1 MTADGPEPDPI
12 RDPGAL
18 RGALRRLNEARLAP
32 EGSFDRLGALLSGFE
47 ELAAVLPGVDRGRG
61 ESRRPD
67 ADLGPGESYGPGE
80 SRRPDAAGALA
91 ELEAL
96 LAEPG
101 DEGGAAAL
109 RGYLEPILER
119 LIEALLDHPERRLAV
134 YGSLLPGENNHH
146 HVAALV
152 GRWVE
157 GSVEGTLQDR
167 GWAARQG
174 YPGFVPGG
182 SGDRVAVKVL
192 ESPGLPDAWERLDAF
207 EGEAYRRILA
217 PVEMASG
224 TGAGSGTVWRVC
236 NIYELTDIAR
246 PVRASDRG
254 GDPT

>member
-1 MTADGPEPDPI
+1 MTADGPEPGPI
-12 RDPGAL
+12 RDPAAL

-47 ELAAVLPGVDRGRG
+47 ELAAALPGADRGRD
-61 ESRRPD
+61 ESR
-67 ADLGPGESYGPGE
+67 GPGEERRPGE
-80 SRRPDAAGALA
+80 GRRPDAAGALA

-101 DEGGAAAL
+101 AESGAAAL

-119 LIEALLDHPERRLAV
+119 LTEALLDHPERRLAV

-146 HVAALV
+146 HVATLT

-157 GSVEGTLQDR
+157 GTVEGTLCDR

-174 YPGFVPGG
+174 YPGFVPGS

-217 PVEMASG
+217 PVEMTPG
-224 TGAGSGTVWRVC
+224 TGAGGETVWRVC
-236 NIYELTDIAR
+236 NIYELTDLAR
-246 PVRASDRG
+246 PARAPDRG
-254 GDPT
+254 DHSA

>member
-1 MTADGPEPDPI
+1 MTADGPEPGPI
-12 RDPGAL
+12 RDPAAL

-47 ELAAVLPGVDRGRG
+47 ELAAALPGADPRSGGSRGPR
-61 ESRRPD
+61 ESRPT
-67 ADLGPGESYGPGE
+67 GEG
-80 SRRPDAAGALA
+80 RRSDAAEALA

-101 DEGGAAAL
+101 AEGGAAAL

-119 LIEALLDHPERRLAV
+119 LIEALLDYPERRLAV

-146 HVAALV
+146 HVAALA

-157 GSVEGTLQDR
+157 GTVEGRLHDR

-174 YPGFVPGG
+174 YPGFVPGS
-182 SGDRVAVKVL
+182 SGERVAVKVL
-192 ESPGLPDAWERLDAF
+192 ESSGLPEAWERLDAF

-217 PVEMASG
+217 PVEMTSG

-236 NIYELTDIAR
+236 NIYELTDLAR
-246 PVRASDRG
+246 PVRAPDRD
-254 GDPT
+254 GDPA

>member
-1 MTADGPEPDPI
+1 MTPDGPEPGPV
-12 RDPGAL
+12 RDPAAL
-18 RGALRRLNEARLAP
+18 RGALSRLNEARLAP
-32 EGSFDRLGALLSGFE
+32 ERSFARLGALLSGFE
-47 ELAAVLPGVDRGRG
+47 KLAVVLPGED
-61 ESRRPD
+61 RRPGEGRRSD
-67 ADLGPGESYGPGE
+67 AT
-80 SRRPDAAGALA
+80 GALA

-96 LAEPG
+96 LAEP
-101 DEGGAAAL
+101 DAESGASAL

-157 GSVEGTLQDR
+157 GTVEGTLCDR

-174 YPGFVPGG
+174 YPGLVPGS

-192 ESPGLPDAWERLDAF
+192 ESRALPDAWERLDAF

-217 PVEMASG
+217 PVELTAA
-224 TGAGSGTVWRVC
+224 TGAGGETVWRVC
-236 NIYELTDIAR
+236 NIYELTDLAR
-246 PVRASDRG
+246 PARAPDRD
-254 GDPT
+254 GDPV

>member
-1 MTADGPEPDPI
+1 MTSDGPERGTV
-12 RDPGAL
+12 RDPAAL
-18 RGALRRLNEARLAP
+18 RGALSRLNEARLAP

-47 ELAAVLPGVDRGRG
+47 ELAAALPGADRGRD
-61 ESRRPD
+61 ESR
-67 ADLGPGESYGPGE
+67 GPGEG
-80 SRRPDAAGALA
+80 RRSDAAGALA

-101 DEGGAAAL
+101 AEGGAAAL

-157 GSVEGTLQDR
+157 GTVEGTLHDR

-174 YPGFVPGG
+174 YPGFVPGS

-192 ESPGLPDAWERLDAF
+192 ESSGLPDAWERLDAF

-217 PVEMASG
+217 PVEMAPG
-224 TGAGSGTVWRVC
+224 TGAGSETAWRVC
-236 NIYELTDIAR
+236 NIYELTDLAR
-246 PVRASDRG
+246 PVRAPDRD
-254 GDPT
+254 GDSA

>member
-1 MTADGPEPDPI
+1 MTADGPEPGPV
-12 RDPGAL
+12 RDPAVL
-18 RGALRRLNEARLAP
+18 RGALARLNEARLAP
-32 EGSFDRLGALLSGFE
+32 ERSFDRLGALLSGFE
-47 ELAAVLPGVDRGRG
+47 ELAKVLPGAD
-61 ESRRPD
+61 RRP
-67 ADLGPGESYGPGE
+67 GEE
-80 SRRPDAAGALA
+80 RRSDAAGALA

-101 DEGGAAAL
+101 AEGGAAAL

-157 GSVEGTLQDR
+157 GTVEGTLHDR

-174 YPGFVPGG
+174 YPGFVPGS

-192 ESPGLPDAWERLDAF
+192 ESSGLPAAWERLDAF

-217 PVEMASG
+217 PVEMAPG
-224 TGAGSGTVWRVC
+224 TGAGSETAWRVC

-246 PVRASDRG
+246 PVRAPDR
-254 GDPT
+254 DDDSA